1 MKDYSYWTVLGDTP
15 K

>member
-1 MKDYSYWTVLGDTP
+1 LGDTP